1 VRRAFYLLL
10 LLATGATAAPASDAA
25 RTQSAQKQ
33 QELQALHGQIDALK
47 KQLANNESSRKDA
60 ADALKESESA
70 ISDANRVLQDLTLKR
85 RLTETELTKLEG
97 DIAQTRLHIRG
108 SQQRLG
114 QLLNT
119 RYRAGD
125 LEAWKLLLNQ
135 QDPNDVSRTLAY
147 YRYLVDAQQKLAGQL
162 QHQLDQLNQL
172 ADDIRNRNAE
182 LQALARAKAQEKQ
195 QLVGEQQAHATLV
208 HQLSRQ
214 ISNQRDQIQKLAA
227 DEKRL
232 TQLVDRLNAII
243 KEQARR
249 QAQERA
255 RAAERRKQQ
264 AAKEAKQAALAAA
277 RAKAAGAPPPT
288 PAPTVRVNDEVP
300 DASLDGKAFASLKG
314 KLHLPIRGEVLNRF
328 GALRAEG
335 TSWKGIT
342 LRANS
347 GQPVHAI
354 ATGRVIFADW
364 LRGFG
369 NMIIVDHGGG
379 YLSLYSGCESLLKRV
394 GDEIK
399 AGDTIATTGNSGGMA
414 DSGLYFEIRQNG
426 RPLDPLAWAG

>member
-1 VRRAFYLLL
+1 MHFLRRLSFAALSGALP
-10 LLATGATAAPASDAA
+10 LLASAS
-25 RTQSAQKQ
+25 
-33 QELQALHGQIDALK
+33 
-47 KQLANNESSRKDA
+47 
-60 ADALKESESA
+60 
-70 ISDANRVLQDLTLKR
+70 
-85 RLTETELTKLEG
+85 
-97 DIAQTRLHIRG
+97 
-108 SQQRLG
+108 
-114 QLLNT
+114 
-119 RYRAGD
+119 
-125 LEAWKLLLNQ
+125 
-135 QDPNDVSRTLAY
+135 
-147 YRYLVDAQQKLAGQL
+147 
-162 QHQLDQLNQL
+162 
-172 ADDIRNRNAE
+172 
-182 LQALARAKAQEKQ
+182 QALAEEAHKGGGEANLKLPNLASQTFLGLPGNKLLMGGLIVCILGMIFGLAIYKQ
-195 QLVGEQQAHATLV
+195 LKGLPV
-208 HQLSRQ
+208 HKCMRE
-214 ISNQRDQIQKLAA
+214 ISELIYETCKTYLF
-227 DEKRL
+227 
-232 TQLVDRLNAII
+232 TQGKFILMLWAFIGTIMVVYFGVLQHYPVDRVLVIMLFSLI
-243 KEQARR
+243 GI
-249 QAQERA
+249 
-255 RAAERRKQQ
+255 
-264 AAKEAKQAALAAA
+264 
-277 RAKAAGAPPPT
+277 AGSYGVAWFGI
-288 PAPTVRVNDEVP
+288 RVNTF
-300 DASLDGKAFASLKG
+300 ANSRTAFASLKG